1 MTKTIL
7 NGANDDDKDVIQSDQ
22 VSESNIN
29 DKDNESEAEELT
41 DNGTKAEN
49 KENSDVTKNGE
60 TSKESQ
66 NQKDREYKEKVEKVK
81 RKLKQP
87 KTAVHLS
94 SPHPIRKRRKTI
106 TESDYN
112 QHKGEKCGA
121 EEIKRL
127 RAEKLRQ
134 IEENKKSAK
143 ESNEHTNE
151 VNERIPF
158 VPKVKNATVS
168 RGDLLSSDMMA
179 SGSKS

>member
-7 NGANDDDKDVIQSDQ
+7 NGANDKDKDVIQSDQ

-29 DKDNESEAEELT
+29 DNESEAEELT

-66 NQKDREYKEKVEKVK
+66 KKEKEKELNEKLEKVK

-87 KTAVHLS
+87 KTALFS
-94 SPHPIRKRRKTI
+94 SPHPIRKRRKTM
-106 TESDYN
+106 TESDYH
-112 QHKGEKCGA
+112 QQKGEKCGA

-179 SGSKS
+179 SGSK